1 MITKNIESLSAFRAD
16 HYNAVALGG
25 SGNCKIMLVC
35 LEPGQFIPV
44 HQPRIDLCLL
54 ILDGNGILSDG
65 QTEQKAGPGDLLF
78 CVAGESRGVMAE
90 TRVVAL
96 AIVTPPPGPQDHE
109 KVKRMLQEGRWRD
122 ADSNHI
128 AGKA

>member
-1 MITKNIESLSAFRAD
+1 MITKNIESLSAFRED

-44 HQPRIDLCLL
+44 HQPGNDLCLL
-54 ILDGNGILSDG
+54 ILDGYGILSDG
-65 QTEQKAGPGDLLF
+65 QTERKAGPGDLLF

-90 TRVVAL
+90 TRLVAL

-109 KVKRMLQEGRWRD
+109 KVKQMLQEGRWRD